1 MRRRLDSPG
10 EFNVWPAFTD
20 VLGGLV
26 VVLVFLI
33 TLFVIG
39 EVLIGREMT
48 GKDSAITQL
57 QDIIEHLENL
67 TGTAN
72 AEANKLRGELQDR
85 DALLRTARAELST
98 AQTELAQ
105 TRTQAQTTQS
115 QLQEQ
120 AALLSARTEQLAA
133 ELARLNQALLGREQT
148 LAERDSQLQNQAE
161 RIAQM
166 DKLIKERLL
175 DRVEQLERYASDF
188 YGRLKEVFAN
198 NPNIKVVG
206 DRFVFQSEVL
216 FPSGAA
222 DLTVAGEHDLDKFVA
237 VYQQL
242 AAQIP
247 KELNVII
254 EVQGH
259 TDKVP
264 ISNNPHFANNW
275 ELSAQRALDV
285 VYYLIERGI
294 PAERL
299 AAVGMGEYH
308 PIDTSDNPEAY
319 RRNRRIELKITSR

>member
-33 TLFVIG
+33 TIFVIG
-39 EVLIGREMT
+39 EVLVGREMT
-48 GKDSAITQL
+48 GKDSAIVQL
-57 QDIIEHLENL
+57 QDIIEHLEVL
-67 TGTAN
+67 TGEAD
-72 AEANKLRGELQDR
+72 AEATQ
-85 DALLRTARAELST
+85 LRTELTAVRAELAAAQT
-98 AQTELAQ
+98 AQQRLGTELAQ
-105 TRTQAQTTQS
+105 TRSAAQTQTD
-115 QLQEQ
+115 
-120 AALLSARTEQLAA
+120 LLSARAERLAA
-133 ELARLNQALLGREQT
+133 ELERLNQALLGREQT
-148 LAERDSQLQNQAE
+148 LAERETQLQTQAG
-161 RIAQM
+161 RIEQM

-175 DRVEQLERYASDF
+175 DRVEQLEQYASDF
-188 YGRLKEVFAN
+188 FGRLKEVFAN

-216 FPSGAA
+216 FPSGDAE
-222 DLTVAGEHDLDKFVA
+222 LTAGGEKDLDKFVE
-237 VYQQL
+237 VYRQL
-242 AAQIP
+242 AENIP
-247 KELNVII
+247 KDLNVII

-264 ISNNPHFANNW
+264 ISNNPRFANNW
-275 ELSAQRALDV
+275 ELSAKRALDV

-308 PIDTSDNPEAY
+308 PIDPGSSPEAY